1 MSLIDSFKT
10 NVTLITETKLR
21 DSDGNFTKSY
31 APKMSFDAAIVYSSS
46 SVVKASDTTIE
57 KKKYTVAVPQDIEL
71 KFGDML
77 KDEHGRLLMITGQMT
92 ADPPKCASV
101 ALRFR
106 EYSAEETW
114 RDIEI

>member
-21 DSDGNFTKSY
+21 GPDGNFIKSLV
-31 APKMSFDAAIVYSSS
+31 PQMSFDAAIVYSSS

-92 ADPPKCASV
+92 ANPPKCASA

>member
-21 DSDGNFTKSY
+21 GPDGNFIKSLV
-31 APKMSFDAAIVYSSS
+31 PQMSFDAAIVYSSS
-46 SVVKASDTTIE
+46 SVVKASDTTVE

-92 ADPPKCASV
+92 ANPPKCASV